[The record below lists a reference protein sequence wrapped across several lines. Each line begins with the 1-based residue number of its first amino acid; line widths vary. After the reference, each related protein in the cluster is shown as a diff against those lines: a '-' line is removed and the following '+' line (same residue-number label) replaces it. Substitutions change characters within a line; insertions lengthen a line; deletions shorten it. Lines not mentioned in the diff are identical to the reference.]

1 MKKCFPSGQC
11 WCRRKLPHVLF
22 SLHSLYPS
30 CRACCPP
37 WSLPRSQQDQAP
49 IVHRSNLKIFLPH
62 GRTWTVSYP
71 VRRGQTH
78 GFSFG
83 EHLDWTN
90 PASLRQYLNDILHLI
105 SQIIVTKVA
114 QLSLPPCSAPQQMLC
129 WLVFPEGHCGGDVF
143 TMHENS
149 ILWWTQSYLA
159 FLSYCPGC
167 TLVRLCCRGWRTMCS
182 SAASAGGRWMG
193 LCSWTAWDW
202 LTHILWGW
210 RLWLGFD

>member
-49 IVHRSNLKIFLPH
+49 IVHRSNLKIFWPH
-62 GRTWTVSYP
+62 VRTWTVSYP

-114 QLSLPPCSAPQQMLC
+114 QLSLPPCSLHSRC
-129 WLVFPEGHCGGDVF
+129 SVD
-143 TMHENS
+143 
-149 ILWWTQSYLA
+149 
-159 FLSYCPGC
+159 LSSLKA
-167 TLVRLCCRGWRTMCS
+167 TVEVMCLPCM
-182 SAASAGGRWMG
+182 RIPFFEEHN
-193 LCSWTAWDW
+193 L
-202 LTHILWGW
+202 I
-210 RLWLGFD
+210 